1 MNVLLRVI
9 QIILCRNEEE
19 KMMAKKPKYYVVWKG
34 RQTGVF
40 NTWDDCK
47 TQTNGFEGAVFKSF
61 ETKELAENAFNES
74 SYKYIGKD
82 KKVTSELSKEQLLQ
96 IGDPIED
103 AIAVDGAWNNNTGL
117 VEYQGVYL
125 KTNEVLFH
133 VGPLEDG
140 TINMVEFLAIVHA
153 LALCKKWY
161 WKVPIYSDSKI
172 ALGWIRDKRV
182 GTHHPPSEKNKK
194 LFVMLERAEKW
205 LASNT
210 YENELLKWETKAWG
224 ENPADF
230 GRK

>member
-1 MNVLLRVI
+1 
-9 QIILCRNEEE
+9 
-19 KMMAKKPKYYVVWKG
+19 MAKKPKFYVVWKG

-40 NTWDDCK
+40 NTWDECK
-47 TQTNGFEGAVFKSF
+47 AQTNGFEGAVFKSF
-61 ETKELAENAFNES
+61 PTRTLAEEAFKSDSEEFV
-74 SYKYIGKD
+74 GKQ
-82 KKVTSELSKEQLLQ
+82 KKIIPKLSKEELAI
-96 IGDPIED
+96 IGNPIED
-103 AIAVDGAWNNNTGL
+103 AIAVDGAWDNNTGL

-153 LALCKKWY
+153 LALCKQWH
-161 WKVPIYSDSKI
+161 WNVPIYSDSKV
-172 ALGWIRDKRV
+172 ALGWVRNKKSSS
-182 GTHHPPSEKNKK
+182 HHLPSEKNKK
-194 LFVMLERAEKW
+194 LFDMLARAKKW
-205 LASNT
+205 LHNNT

>member
-1 MNVLLRVI
+1 
-9 QIILCRNEEE
+9 
-19 KMMAKKPKYYVVWKG
+19 MAKKPKFYVVWKG

-47 TQTNGFEGAVFKSF
+47 AQTNGFEGAVFKSF
-61 ETKELAENAFNES
+61 PTRALAEEAFKTNSNE
-74 SYKYIGKD
+74 YIGKD
-82 KKVTSELSKEQLLQ
+82 KKVVSELSKEQLLL

-153 LALCKKWY
+153 LALCKQWH
-161 WKVPIYSDSKI
+161 WNVPIYSDSKT
-172 ALGWIRDKRV
+172 AMSWIRDLQFR
-182 GTHHPPSEKNKK
+182 TQHPRSEKNKK
-194 LFVMLERAEKW
+194 LFEMLERADKW
-205 LASNT
+205 LNNNT
-210 YENELLKWETKAWG
+210 FENEILKWETKAWG